1 MKNFVHSLNTV
12 QTKSENPEPK
22 PSGAVKMTDL
32 MTFLDVVNDKSI
44 PPAPIVGNGVLLDKT
59 ILQIVGEAK
68 SKKTFLTLNM
78 TLAMASGQSF
88 AGFNIEKQSR
98 ILHLSAEGGYFPTRE
113 RIQTMARGINEDA
126 LNNIYFSKY
135 VNLSVDVDDDYR
147 ELQRLIE
154 EARPDVLVLDPLIR
168 FHSQDEN
175 SSTAMNVVFR
185 RFRELIDKYNLSII
199 IVHHTGKNTSLG
211 GRGSS
216 LIRGEYDSCITLK
229 KLGDNH
235 KLSFDMRHVETP
247 SPRILSFNKDT
258 FWFEASATDDKVVE
272 YLTDNGSISKAELIH
287 EWISSDTLSSSHGY
301 RLIDK
306 SISSGNVREGEDGKL
321 YLIEEQ

>member
-1 MKNFVHSLNTV
+1 MNNFSHSLNTV

-78 TLAMASGQSF
+78 TLAMASGQGF

-113 RIQTMARGINEDA
+113 RIQTMARCINEDA

-154 EARPDVLVLDPLIR
+154 ETKPDVLVLDPLIR

-185 RFRELIDKYNLSII
+185 RFRELIDIIQSLSYTIQAII
-199 IVHHTGKNTSLG
+199 PT
-211 GRGSS
+211 RGD
-216 LIRGEYDSCITLK
+216 LAI
-229 KLGDNH
+229 
-235 KLSFDMRHVETP
+235 
-247 SPRILSFNKDT
+247 
-258 FWFEASATDDKVVE
+258 A
-272 YLTDNGSISKAELIH
+272 
-287 EWISSDTLSSSHGY
+287 
-301 RLIDK
+301 
-306 SISSGNVREGEDGKL
+306 
-321 YLIEEQ
+321 

>member
-1 MKNFVHSLNTV
+1 MAELITFSDIINDM
-12 QTKSENPEPK
+12 SEPPE
-22 PSGAVKMTDL
+22 
-32 MTFLDVVNDKSI
+32 
-44 PPAPIVGNGVLLDKT
+44 PIVGDGVLLDNT
-59 ILQIVGEAK
+59 ILEIVGEAK
-68 SKKTFLTLNM
+68 SKKTFLALNM
-78 TLAMASGQSF
+78 SVAIASGKSF
-88 AGFNIEKQSR
+88 AGVNIERQSR
-98 ILHLSAEGGYFPTRE
+98 VLHLSAEGGYFPTRE
-113 RIQTMARGINEDA
+113 RIQTMAKDISEEA
-126 LNNIYFSKY
+126 LSNIYFSKY
-135 VNLSVDVDDDYR
+135 VNMSSDVDDDYHA
-147 ELQRLIE
+147 LQSWIE
-154 EARPDVLVLDPLIR
+154 KAKPDVLVLDPLIR

-185 RFRELIDKYNLSII
+185 RFRELIDKYSLSII

-235 KLSFDMRHVETP
+235 KMYFDMRHVETP
-247 SPRILSFNKDT
+247 SPRKVSFNKDT

-272 YLTDNGSISKAELIH
+272 YLTANGSISKAELIH

-306 SISSGNVREGEDGKL
+306 AISSGNVREGEDGKL